1 MDNNKI
7 ILLFD
12 GVCNLCN
19 GFVQFILKRN
29 KKRNIYFGALQ
40 SESGQ
45 RLLKEKGLPF
55 DKFETLIVISKGTI
69 LKRSQAFFFLCRQL
83 DFPWPLM
90 GIFRII
96 PKCISDFVYDRIA
109 KSRYSLFGKKDVCLM
124 PTEDIKGRFI

>member
-1 MDNNKI
+1 MENNKI

-45 RLLKEKGLPF
+45 RLLKERGLPC
-55 DKFETLIVISKGTI
+55 DKFETLIVLTNGSI
-69 LKRSQAFFFLCRQL
+69 LKRSRAVFYLCKQL

-90 GIFRII
+90 GIFKVI
-96 PKCISDFVYDRIA
+96 PRFISDFIYNLIA
-109 KSRYSLFGKKDVCLM
+109 KSRYSIFGKKDVCM
-124 PTEDIKGRFI
+124 VPTPDIRDRFI

>member
-45 RLLKEKGLPF
+45 RLLKEKGLPC

-69 LKRSQAFFFLCRQL
+69 LKRSQAFFFLCSQL

-96 PKCISDFVYDRIA
+96 PKFISDFVYDRIA
-109 KSRYSLFGKKDVCLM
+109 KSRYLVFGKKDVCMM
-124 PTEDIKGRFI
+124 PTEAIKDRFI

>member
-45 RLLKEKGLPF
+45 RLLKEKGLPC
-55 DKFETLIVISKGTI
+55 DKFETLIVISNGMV
-69 LKRSQAFFFLCRQL
+69 LKRSQAVFLICNQL
-83 DFPWPLM
+83 DFPWPLI

-96 PKCISDFVYDRIA
+96 PKFISDFVYDRIA
-109 KSRYSLFGKKDVCLM
+109 KSRYSVFGKKDVCIM
-124 PTEDIKGRFI
+124 PTEDIKDRFI